1 MLIFSPSQN
10 ASFAVSVKI
19 TSTKNHTD
27 LRYSTTSPEMDLNR
41 LYLQTHT
48 SAEHN
53 FANYMFFLT
62 HLLDKPDTEYTGQV
76 SERRRADFQFWS
88 SLSLSRRVMFGKCI
102 KVGNGTSFLWVIVFD
117 GSMSRAAAERPQ
129 QTVNTTAPFDV
140 GHVGLRR

>member
-1 MLIFSPSQN
+1 MLSVSPSQN

-19 TSTKNHTD
+19 TSTKNHTA
-27 LRYSTTSPEMDLNR
+27 LRYSIISSEAKLNR
-41 LYLQTHT
+41 LCLQTHT

-62 HLLDKPDTEYTGQV
+62 HLLNKPDTEHTGQV
-76 SERRRADFQFWS
+76 SERQRADFEC
-88 SLSLSRRVMFGKCI
+88 SLSFSRRVMFGKCI
-102 KVGNGTSFLWVIVFD
+102 RAVNGTSFLWVIVFD

-129 QTVNTTAPFDV
+129 QTVSTTAPFDV